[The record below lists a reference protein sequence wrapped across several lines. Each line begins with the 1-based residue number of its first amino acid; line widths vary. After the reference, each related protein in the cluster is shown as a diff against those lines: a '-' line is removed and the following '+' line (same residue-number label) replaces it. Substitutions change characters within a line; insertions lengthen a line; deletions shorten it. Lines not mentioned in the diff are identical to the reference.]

1 MHGAAPAPH
10 LFIGLANGI
19 LTRVAMDAVTGL
31 LTDPRSRF
39 LGVRP
44 VKLAPIAVGGGT
56 GVLAMSTRP
65 WLCYNHGGKYHCAPV
80 SYDTLEAAAPFA
92 SGGLADGVVGVS
104 GASMRVFALER
115 LGETFN
121 QKVLPLRYTPRRMA
135 VPRTCVNDWPS
146 RVPVVEACPLLDVSP
161 VHADLLHCCH
171 H

>member
-92 SGGLADGVVGVS
+92 SGGLADGAVGVS

-135 VPRTCVNDWPS
+135 VHPHVR
-146 RVPVVEACPLLDVSP
+146 
-161 VHADLLHCCH
+161 
-171 H
+171 

>member
-1 MHGAAPAPH
+1 VNIRVHGPTAAPH

-19 LTRVAMDAVTGL
+19 LTRVAMDSVTGL

-44 VKLAPIAVGGGT
+44 VKLAPVAVGGGT
-56 GVLAMSTRP
+56 AVIAMSTRP
-65 WLCYNHGGKYHCAPV
+65 WVCYNHQGKFQCAPL

-92 SGGLADGVVGVS
+92 SGGLADGVVGVA

-121 QKVLPLRYTPRRMA
+121 QKILPLRYTPRRMA
-135 VPRTCVNDWPS
+135 VHPQVRRDDENVCK
-146 RVPVVEACPLLDVSP
+146 
-161 VHADLLHCCH
+161 
-171 H
+171 